1 MIKPKAISISCAWCY
16 FLFLLFFSLYQLMCT
31 VDDLKELGVPMGPR
45 KKLSTY
51 IKEEVEKQ
59 QVAKER
65 KAREREAREKE
76 KQRLQLEQEAVDS
89 ALQKATLQGVK
100 FVRGLAGTG
109 QPFIEYPQLNFQ
121 PQFLFA
127 LGSPI
132 GLFLTVR

>member
-1 MIKPKAISISCAWCY
+1 
-16 FLFLLFFSLYQLMCT
+16 MCT
-31 VDDLKELGVPMGPR
+31 VDDLRELGVPMGPR
-45 KKLSTY
+45 KKLSTF
-51 IKEEVEKQ
+51 ITEELEKQ
-59 QVAKER
+59 RVTKER

-76 KQRLQLEQEAVDS
+76 QQRLQQQQEAIDS
-89 ALQKATLQGVK
+89 ALQKTTLQGVK

>member
-1 MIKPKAISISCAWCY
+1 
-16 FLFLLFFSLYQLMCT
+16 MCT

-45 KKLSTY
+45 KKLSTF
-51 IKEEVEKQ
+51 ITEELEKQ
-59 QVAKER
+59 RVAKER

-76 KQRLQLEQEAVDS
+76 QQRLQQQQEAVNS

-109 QPFIEYPQLNFQ
+109 QPFIEYPQLHFQ

-132 GLFLTVR
+132 GLFLSVR

>member
-1 MIKPKAISISCAWCY
+1 
-16 FLFLLFFSLYQLMCT
+16 MCT

-45 KKLSTY
+45 KKLSTF
-51 IKEEVEKQ
+51 ITEELEKQ
-59 QVAKER
+59 RVTKERKER

-76 KQRLQLEQEAVDS
+76 QQRLQQQQEAADS

-132 GLFLTVR
+132 GLFLSVR

>member
-1 MIKPKAISISCAWCY
+1 MCSHFLSYIKH
-16 FLFLLFFSLYQLMCT
+16 SLVCSLSLSSPHQLMCT

-45 KKLSTY
+45 KKLSTF
-51 IKEEVEKQ
+51 ITEELEKQ

-76 KQRLQLEQEAVDS
+76 QQRLQQQQEAVDS

>member
-1 MIKPKAISISCAWCY
+1 
-16 FLFLLFFSLYQLMCT
+16 MCT

-45 KKLSTY
+45 KKLSTF
-51 IKEEVEKQ
+51 ITEELEKQ
-59 QVAKER
+59 RVTKERKER

-76 KQRLQLEQEAVDS
+76 QQRLQQQQEAADS

-132 GLFLTVR
+132 GLFLSVRWPSAICHMTSHVTDDVIFLIP

>member
-1 MIKPKAISISCAWCY
+1 MNVIGFIAE
-16 FLFLLFFSLYQLMCT
+16 SLYPQLMCT

-45 KKLSTY
+45 KKLSTF
-51 IKEEVEKQ
+51 ILEEVEKQ
-59 QVAKER
+59 RVIKER
-65 KAREREAREKE
+65 KAREREAKEKE
-76 KQRLQLEQEAVDS
+76 QLRLQQQQEAVDS

-121 PQFLFA
+121 PQYLFA

-132 GLFLTVR
+132 DSFSLSGEPELAVM

>member
-1 MIKPKAISISCAWCY
+1 MIVISPPPLSP
-16 FLFLLFFSLYQLMCT
+16 SLPIQLMCN

-45 KKLSTY
+45 KKLS
-51 IKEEVEKQ
+51 IFIAEELEKQ
-59 QVAKER
+59 RVAKER

-76 KQRLQLEQEAVDS
+76 QQRLQQQQEAADS

-109 QPFIEYPQLNFQ
+109 QPFVEYPQLNFQ

-132 GLFLTVR
+132 GLFLSVR

>member
-1 MIKPKAISISCAWCY
+1 
-16 FLFLLFFSLYQLMCT
+16 MCT
-31 VDDLKELGVPMGPR
+31 VDDLRELGVPMGPR
-45 KKLSTY
+45 KKLSTF
-51 IKEEVEKQ
+51 ITEELEKQ
-59 QVAKER
+59 RVTKER

-76 KQRLQLEQEAVDS
+76 QQRLQQQQEAVDS
-89 ALQKATLQGVK
+89 ALQKITLQGVK

>member
-1 MIKPKAISISCAWCY
+1 
-16 FLFLLFFSLYQLMCT
+16 MCT

-45 KKLSTY
+45 KKLSTF
-51 IKEEVEKQ
+51 ITEELEKQ
-59 QVAKER
+59 RVAKER

-76 KQRLQLEQEAVDS
+76 QQRLQQQQEAVDS